1 MSTIEKRQH
10 ARIMHAANVKLTNA
24 TGESVNLKTY
34 DFSDG
39 GLFLKYTSELIVEL
53 GEQATV
59 KVLDIE
65 DALTQKVKVMRIVP
79 GVGIG
84 VEFL

>member
-1 MSTIEKRQH
+1 MSSIEKRQH